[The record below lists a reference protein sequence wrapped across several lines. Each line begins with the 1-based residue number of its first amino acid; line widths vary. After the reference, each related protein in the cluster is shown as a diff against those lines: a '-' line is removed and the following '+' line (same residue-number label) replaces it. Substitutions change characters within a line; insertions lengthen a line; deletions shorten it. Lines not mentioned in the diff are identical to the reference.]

1 MLNKQIQEVIH
12 SLRGSLP
19 ANLSALIEE
28 GAGEISA
35 LDIAGQALDV
45 GDQIPDFSLNNYNG
59 EDISIADYLRLGP
72 VVLTFY
78 RGVWCPYCNLQLA
91 EYNRHLAEIRLMGAD
106 LIAIS
111 PQSADA
117 EDVFRKSDAPEEA
130 KSSITGDLDFTV
142 LQDPGN
148 RVAAKFGLV
157 FDLPKAHLKL
167 FDLMNLD
174 LEAVNGDSTF
184 AVPDP
189 ATFIISQNS
198 KIHWRFVPNNYRKRA
213 EIADIISALVDA

>member
-1 MLNKQIQEVIH
+1 MLNKQIQEVIQ

-19 ANLSALIEE
+19 ANLSSLIEQ

-45 GDQIPDFSLNNYNG
+45 GDQVPDFSLNDYKGNTV
-59 EDISIADYLRLGP
+59 SIGDFLRHGP

-91 EYNRHLAEIRLMGAD
+91 EYNRHLSEIRLMGAD

-111 PQSADA
+111 PQSANA
-117 EDVFRKSDAPEEA
+117 EQVFRNSDAPEEA
-130 KSSITGDLDFTV
+130 KKSITGDLEFTV

-148 RVAAKFGLV
+148 RVAANFGLV
-157 FDLPKAHLKL
+157 FDLPQSHLRL

-174 LEAVNGDSTF
+174 LEAVNGDSTY

-189 ATFIISQNS
+189 ATFIVSQNS
-198 KIHWRFVPNNYRKRA
+198 RIHWRFVPNNYRKRA
-213 EIADIISALVDA
+213 EVADIIAALVDA